1 MYKILK
7 LQPISNH
14 LYLKINILRGM
25 MYCGIRWGLY
35 NTEQQG
41 WAMTSDHDDYVF
53 PFWLNG
59 LQAHKYAKKH
69 WPNYTPKRITP
80 KDFENSLLPTLTRL
94 KVTPALCNASNKKLK
109 LTTQQMLHFFFSTQ
123 QINFA

>member
-1 MYKILK
+1 MSKINQ
-7 LQPISNH
+7 LQPISKD
-14 LYLKINILRGM
+14 LFFKITILKTM
-25 MYCGIRWGLY
+25 MYCGVLWGLY
-35 NTEQQG
+35 NEG
-41 WAMTSDHDDYVF
+41 WAMTKDADDFIF

-94 KVTPALCNASNKKLK
+94 KVIPALCNASNKKLK
-109 LTTQQMLHFFFSTQ
+109 LTTQQMHHFFFSTPHMQ
-123 QINFA
+123 YA

>member
-1 MYKILK
+1 MSQINQ
-7 LQPISNH
+7 LQPISTD
-14 LYLKINILRGM
+14 LFFKIKILKTM
-25 MYCGIRWGLY
+25 MYCGVLWGLY
-35 NTEQQG
+35 NEG
-41 WAMTSDHDDYVF
+41 WAMTKDAEDCIF

-59 LQAHKYAKKH
+59 LHAHQYAKKH

-109 LTTQQMLHFFFSTQ
+109 LTTQQMRHFFFSTQ